1 MMMWGY
7 GWGWLMPLW
16 MGLGILFWVG
26 VVALVVWAVT
36 RLANSRPPTAA
47 TFPPQ
52 SGLSATQIL
61 DQRYARGELDDATY
75 QQMRERLQGPEQPR
89 E

>member
-7 GWGWLMPLW
+7 GWGWPMFLW
-16 MGLGILFWVG
+16 MGLGVLFWVG
-26 VVALVVWAVT
+26 VVALVVWAIT
-36 RLANSRPPTAA
+36 RLANGRAPTAA

-52 SGLSATQIL
+52 SGLTATQIL

-75 QQMRERLQGPEQPR
+75 QQMRERLQGPDQPR
-89 E
+89 A